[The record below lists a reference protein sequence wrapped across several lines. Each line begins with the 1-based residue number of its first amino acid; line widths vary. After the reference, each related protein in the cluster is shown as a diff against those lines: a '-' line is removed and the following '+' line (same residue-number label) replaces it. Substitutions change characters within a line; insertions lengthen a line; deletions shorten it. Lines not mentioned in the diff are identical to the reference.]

1 MPFLPFVLL
10 LAWQAVSRSASF
22 ALGWATS
29 LFFGY
34 VPGSKGRLLSI
45 MALISAAWVVVVLG
59 FALPIAAGWAAERF
73 GVVERNFDL
82 AWWQTWGL
90 VGAVVI
96 TPPVVAGLA
105 EIAGFDGQRSI
116 GNWLG
121 RVPAAYPGSASLGV
135 AVLLMMVITPFLL
148 IQRLRQKKVLLPI
161 PVVLREGADDASV
174 TDAIV
179 AALDAAG
186 LGRFERRTL
195 TGPRSWPLRAM
206 GFAAR
211 HLLGTL
217 VRGEP
222 DRMTADG
229 MEVMAYA
236 TNVAVLGPQEDAYRA
251 RAAIARSLAFSDAYL
266 TWSADSQAL
275 EDELADLR
283 RAREQGRDISRE
295 IDQFRAT
302 FDAASLNADEWNVLE
317 RLRLQLVEEADAD
330 ASVAPGERGEAGLP
344 AEAASPARDEVA
356 AAAR

>member
-10 LAWQAVSRSASF
+10 LAWQALSRSASF

-45 MALISAAWVVVVLG
+45 MALVSAAWVVVVLG
-59 FALPIAAGWAAERF
+59 FGLPIAAGWVAERL
-73 GVVERNFDL
+73 GIVERNFDL

-90 VGAVVI
+90 AAAVAL

-105 EIAGFDGQRSI
+105 EIAGFDGERSV
-116 GNWLG
+116 GSWLG
-121 RVPAAYPGSASLGV
+121 RVPAAYPGTASLGV
-135 AVLLMMVITPFLL
+135 AVLLMVVITPFLL
-148 IQRLRQKKVLLPI
+148 VQRLRQKKVLLPI
-161 PVVLREGADDASV
+161 PVVLRDGADDASV

-179 AALDAAG
+179 EALDAAR

-229 MEVMAYA
+229 MEVLAYA
-236 TNVAVLGPQEDAYRA
+236 TNVAVLGPREEAHRA

-266 TWSADSQAL
+266 TWSPDSQAL

-283 RAREQGRDISRE
+283 RTRERGRDITRE
-295 IDQFRAT
+295 IDRFRAAL
-302 FDAASLNADEWNVLE
+302 DAASLNADEWNVLE
-317 RLRLQLVEEADAD
+317 RMRLQLVDEADAA
-330 ASVAPGERGEAGLP
+330 ASLAPGERDEPGRP
-344 AEAASPARDEVA
+344 AAPGTARDEVA